1 MKLSL
6 AKKFGLL
13 AATALMMA
21 CSDSSSSSDADAVET
36 DAFLAKLEGSYTEL
50 FPAMLDEKY
59 NALWDSLGNKY
70 AGDNAEMLVSTLK
83 TSYILEI
90 TGEEAVKYNEENE
103 TFAFDC
109 FFENGVE
116 KFTFKGNT
124 ISGYDQNGKE
134 IFSHEYEYLE
144 DKPVVEFAEAGAALK
159 TFKSLDENS
168 GKFTYFAFTSDNPG
182 ETFHIEFRYGSTLD
196 GLYNYLSGDYAYWLP
211 SGIPTENT
219 DDYTKKAIDLFISE
233 NSK

>member
-59 NALWDSLGNKY
+59 NALWDSLGKKY

-83 TSYILEI
+83 TSYILKI
-90 TGEEAVKYNEENE
+90 RASLRILHLPPIIRAKLSTLN
-103 TFAFDC
+103 FA
-109 FFENGVE
+109 
-116 KFTFKGNT
+116 T
-124 ISGYDQNGKE
+124 
-134 IFSHEYEYLE
+134 
-144 DKPVVEFAEAGAALK
+144 AAL
-159 TFKSLDENS
+159 
-168 GKFTYFAFTSDNPG
+168 
-182 ETFHIEFRYGSTLD
+182 
-196 GLYNYLSGDYAYWLP
+196 
-211 SGIPTENT
+211 
-219 DDYTKKAIDLFISE
+219 
-233 NSK
+233 